1 MFLLVVTNGY
11 SVEHTPYQTRDEAKA
26 QMEIAWKALAKD
38 LQSDEW
44 KEMSSLGEEQA
55 ILYYNGEHVFVWD
68 VIEVKEKPYYVAVHY
83 SFDTEV
89 PLKNFETCEE
99 AIRYVKEDSER
110 EWKIQTEEDGKIPGE
125 DLFLETNEDGSWA
138 RMKILRGDPAGETDV
153 IEWTVTPL

>member
-68 VIEVKEKPYYVAVHY
+68 VIEVKEKPYYVATHY
-83 SFDTEV
+83 SFETEV

-138 RMKILRGDPAGETDV
+138 RMKILRFDPAGETDV
-153 IEWTVTPL
+153 IEWTVTTL

>member
-68 VIEVKEKPYYVAVHY
+68 VIEVKEKPYYVATHY

-138 RMKILRGDPAGETDV
+138 RMKILRFDPAGETDV
-153 IEWTVTPL
+153 IEWTVTTL

>member
-68 VIEVKEKPYYVAVHY
+68 VIEVKEKPYYVATHY

-110 EWKIQTEEDGKIPGE
+110 EWKIQT
-125 DLFLETNEDGSWA
+125 
-138 RMKILRGDPAGETDV
+138 
-153 IEWTVTPL
+153 